1 MQYEQPASLPSADDL
16 SAQHSEVAGAA
27 IHSKIALAGG
37 HISFAEFM
45 HEALY
50 APGLGYYSAGTTKF
64 GADGDF
70 ITAPE
75 ISSIFGRVLA
85 RQIAEVL
92 SNLNGASILEIGAG
106 SGKLAVDVLQALD
119 ELDVLPAQ
127 YFILEVSADLQQRQ
141 QQRLEEGLPHLID
154 RIIWL
159 SDLPHDFEGVIVA
172 NEVLDALPVERFV
185 RRETGVFQL
194 CVATEDDCLI
204 LVEQPANEQL
214 AAAVASIEAELGA
227 PLADGF
233 TSEVSLA
240 APHWIRDI
248 AAGLKNGAVFM
259 FDYGVSQREY
269 YATSRS
275 DGWLRCYFRHHAHSD
290 PLILPGIQDITAW
303 VDFSAVA
310 AAAVD
315 SGLELLGYQAQAQFL
330 IGGGLELEMRGF
342 AELSTARQVELSGEI
357 KKLTLPGEMG
367 EYFKCIAFSRG
378 DIALPSAFKFADRTQ
393 TL

>member
-1 MQYEQPASLPSADDL
+1 MQYETPSSLPPADDL
-16 SAQHSEVAGAA
+16 SAQHSDRAGAA
-27 IHSKIALAGG
+27 IRAKIALAGG
-37 HISFAEFM
+37 QISFAEFM

-75 ISSIFGRVLA
+75 VSAVFGRVLA
-85 RQIAEVL
+85 RQVAEIL
-92 SNLNGASILEIGAG
+92 GNLNGGNILEIGAG

-119 ELDVLPAQ
+119 ELDVLPVQ

-141 QQRLEEGLPHLID
+141 QQRLREALPHLVD
-154 RIIWL
+154 RVVWL
-159 SDLPHDFEGVIVA
+159 SELPRDFEGVIVA

-194 CVATEDDCLI
+194 CVATEGDR
-204 LVEQPANEQL
+204 LVLAERPASERL
-214 AAAVASIEAELGA
+214 AAAVAEIEAELGA
-227 PLADGF
+227 PLADGYV
-233 TSEVSLA
+233 SEVSLA
-240 APHWIRDI
+240 APHWIRDV
-248 AAGLKNGAVFM
+248 AKGLKTGAVFL
-259 FDYGVSQREY
+259 FDYGVSRKEY
-269 YATSRS
+269 YAASRA
-275 DGWLRCYFRHHAHSD
+275 DGWLRCYFRHHVHDD

-315 SGLELLGYQAQAQFL
+315 SDLELLGYQAQAQFL
-330 IGGGLELEMRGF
+330 LGGGLELEMRGF
-342 AELSTARQVELSGEI
+342 AELSATQQVELSGQI

-378 DIALPSAFKFADRTQ
+378 DIDSPSAFNFADRTQ